1 MPTGERG
8 FTLTAVLV
16 LLALS
21 MLGLSMAGPMWS
33 QQVQRERE
41 RDLVRI
47 GGLYAQAIAR
57 YRAASPGSAKL
68 YPQQLEE
75 LTRDG
80 RYVGTMRH
88 LRRLYPDP
96 MLPGQPWAVI
106 RNLDG
111 RIIGVRSNSLVQPL
125 GQGIID
131 ERGLPLPAAL
141 RYADWQFL
149 AKDGT

>member
-1 MPTGERG
+1 MPVGERG
-8 FTLTAVLV
+8 FTLVAVLV
-16 LLALS
+16 LLALA

-47 GGLYAQAIAR
+47 GGLYAQALAR

-68 YPQQLEE
+68 YPQQLDE
-75 LTRDG
+75 LARDG
-80 RYVGTMRH
+80 RYVGTLRH

-96 MLPGQPWAVI
+96 LLPGQPWAVI
-106 RNLDG
+106 RNSDG
-111 RIIGVRSNSLVQPL
+111 RIIGVRSNSLAQPL
-125 GQGIID
+125 GQGIVD
-131 ERGLPLPAAL
+131 ERGRQLPAVR

-149 AKDGT
+149 AEDGL

>member
-1 MPTGERG
+1 MPVGERG
-8 FTLTAVLV
+8 FTFAAVLV

-21 MLGLSMAGPMWS
+21 TLGLSMAGPMWS

-47 GGLYAQAIAR
+47 GGLYARAITS
-57 YRAASPGSAKL
+57 YRAASPGSAKH
-68 YPQQLEE
+68 YPVQLDE
-75 LTRDG
+75 LARDA

-96 MLPGQPWAVI
+96 MLPGQPWAVV
-106 RNLDG
+106 RNPDG
-111 RIIGVRSNSLVQPL
+111 RIIGVHSNSQAQPL

-131 ERGLPLPAAL
+131 DRGRPLPAVR
-141 RYADWQFL
+141 RYAEWQFL
-149 AKDGT
+149 AEDGT